1 MAGHRDAG
9 KVDGTGPTARFNK
22 PYQLTIDEGG
32 QLLVAECG
40 VADSVRVVEASLVSP
55 SRQAAEETAV
65 QKGFR
70 GLQTDL
76 GKLLEDPAGAGSQKL
91 CSRGSQA
98 RDARGETK
106 VVLKS
111 ALSTV
116 HVATSNTA
124 GVSQDGG
131 EDSPP

>member
-1 MAGHRDAG
+1 MGRKGALRRRALYEALAILGLDRARNWLRWSRRDSI
-9 KVDGTGPTARFNK
+9 P
-22 PYQLTIDEGG
+22 
-32 QLLVAECG
+32 
-40 VADSVRVVEASLVSP
+40 
-55 SRQAAEETAV
+55 
-65 QKGFR
+65 
-70 GLQTDL
+70 
-76 GKLLEDPAGAGSQKL
+76 GAGSQKL

-106 VVLKS
+106 VVLKF